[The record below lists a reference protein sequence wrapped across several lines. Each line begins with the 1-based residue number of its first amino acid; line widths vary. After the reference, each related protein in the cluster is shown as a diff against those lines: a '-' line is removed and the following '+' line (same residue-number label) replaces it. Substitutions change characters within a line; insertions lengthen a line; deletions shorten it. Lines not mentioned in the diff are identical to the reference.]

1 MMENKSPNTRD
12 YSLFIVLAAIFL
24 AISLIAFGQKLIIDP
39 IQNQSELSAE
49 KIFHGA
55 LFFSWY
61 VLFLIQALLINNHN
75 VKYHKYLGYAGI
87 VLIVGVL
94 IDGVFMSI
102 NYANAFTPTENH
114 GDLIIRASG
123 VWANMHVLLATLVLV
138 ALAVMYRHRAQ
149 LHQRFMLLAA
159 ISMMT
164 GPLSR
169 IASYHIIPLHEGA
182 VVFLGLLILLL
193 IPMLYEHIKYK
204 KVHAIY
210 LWNLPIYF
218 ITLIIFAAVI
228 PMTQS
233 GQSAVFW
240 FK

>member
-1 MMENKSPNTRD
+1 MENKSLNTRS
-12 YSLFIVLAAIFL
+12 YGLYIALAIIFL

-39 IQNQSELSAE
+39 ILGQSQLSAG
-49 KIFHGA
+49 KILHGA

-61 VLFLIQALLINNHN
+61 LLFLTQALLINNHN
-75 VKYHKYLGYAGI
+75 VKYHKYLGYAG
-87 VLIVGVL
+87 VLLIAGVL
-94 IDGVFMSI
+94 VDGVFMSI
-102 NYANAFTPTENH
+102 DYANAFIATENQ

-123 VWANMHVLLATLVLV
+123 VWANMHVLLATLILV
-138 ALAVMYRHRAQ
+138 ILAVIYRHRAQ
-149 LHQRFMLLAA
+149 LHQRFILLAA

-193 IPMLYEHIKYK
+193 IPMLHEFVKQK

-228 PMTQS
+228 PMTPF